1 MFMRTESYLPF
12 SEDQASLI
20 MNIQMLIYILVHL
33 VQKQKVWPLRSFPN
47 IVVKRT
53 LDLELKNVSPTLDI
67 LLTSYGTSL
76 NLSVLTLKWGK

>member
-1 MFMRTESYLPF
+1 
-12 SEDQASLI
+12 
-20 MNIQMLIYILVHL
+20 MLIYILVHL

-76 NLSVLTLKWGK
+76 NLSVLIIKMGKIISTTKHCYENQMQLS